1 MKDSLFNGTGRF
13 RKPHRT
19 KVLRVKKTEDVE
31 RLFKKT
37 LYRLQEIEADLR
49 NMQHEAKNKKSYKVS
64 YLEDVMR
71 LIDLLSSGVTDLINK
86 QEEV

>member
-1 MKDSLFNGTGRF
+1 
-13 RKPHRT
+13 
-19 KVLRVKKTEDVE
+19 
-31 RLFKKT
+31 
-37 LYRLQEIEADLR
+37 
-49 NMQHEAKNKKSYKVS
+49 MQHEAKNKKSYKVS